1 MMEIQWY
8 GHSSF
13 LLTTAKGVQII
24 MDPYEPGAFDGGIMY
39 GPITDKAD
47 IVLVSHDHAD
57 HNYVTGLRGSPQ
69 VIKTAGRHEA
79 KGIVIEGI
87 PSFHDASRGSE
98 RGENIIFIVVADGM
112 RVCHLGDL
120 GHRLSDKEVKAIG
133 QVDCLLIP
141 IGGFYTI
148 DPQEATAVAEQL
160 SPKLLIPMHWKTEKC
175 GFPIE
180 PVAPFLKGKKSV
192 RKIKGSSFSFTKKE
206 LAAGLGVVV
215 LQPAL

>member
-1 MMEIQWY
+1 MEIKWY

-13 LLTTAKGVQII
+13 LLTTAKAVKII
-24 MDPYEPGAFDGGIMY
+24 MDPYEPGAFGGGIMY

-79 KGIVIEGI
+79 KGIIIEGI
-87 PSFHDASRGSE
+87 PSFHDTSSGSE
-98 RGENIIFIVVADGM
+98 RGENIIFLVVADGM

-141 IGGFYTI
+141 VGGFYTI
-148 DPQEATAVAEQL
+148 GPEEATAVADQL
-160 SPKLLIPMHWKTEKC
+160 LPKLIIPMHWKTEKC

-180 PVAPFLKGKKSV
+180 PVDTFLQG
-192 RKIKGSSFSFTKKE
+192 RKAVKRIKASSFSFTKKE

>member
-1 MMEIQWY
+1 
-8 GHSSF
+8 
-13 LLTTAKGVQII
+13 
-24 MDPYEPGAFDGGIMY
+24 MY

-47 IVLVSHDHAD
+47 ICLVSHDHAD
-57 HNYVTGLRGSPQ
+57 HNYVKGLAGSPQ
-69 VIKTAGRHEA
+69 VINTPGRHEA

-87 PSFHDASRGSE
+87 PSYHDATGGSE
-98 RGENIIFIVVADGM
+98 RGKNIIFIVEADGM
-112 RVCHLGDL
+112 RICHLGDL
-120 GHRLSDKEVKAIG
+120 GHRLSAKEVKAIG
-133 QVDCLLIP
+133 PVDCLMIP
-141 IGGFYTI
+141 VGGFYTI

-180 PVAPFLKGKKSV
+180 PVAPFLKEKKLA

-206 LAAGLGVVV
+206 LATGMGIVV

>member
-1 MMEIQWY
+1 MEIKWY

-13 LLTTAKGVQII
+13 LLTTEKGVKII
-24 MDPYEPGAFDGGIMY
+24 MDPYEPGAFGGGIMY

-47 IVLVSHDHAD
+47 VVLVSHDHAD

-79 KGIVIEGI
+79 KGIIIEGI
-87 PSFHDASRGSE
+87 PSFHDTSSGSE
-98 RGENIIFIVVADGM
+98 RGKNIIFIITADGM

-120 GHRLSDKEVKAIG
+120 GHRLSAQEVKEIG

-148 DPQEATAVAEQL
+148 DPQEATAVAGQL
-160 SPKLLIPMHWKTEKC
+160 NPKLIIPMHWKTEKC

-180 PVAPFLKGKKSV
+180 AVDPFLKGKTKV
-192 RKIKGSSFSFTKKE
+192 QRIKGSSFSFTKKDVK
-206 LAAGLGVVV
+206 AGLGIVV